1 MRKWIA
7 PTFAVALAT
16 AIAVISDWDH
26 AKVALHT
33 HGRLHPWMHLLAF
46 AVLSLTAVLCSRR
59 TYVRLALLLGVLLL
73 AWGTEYHE
81 HVRNGQPVEQND
93 LQHDVLGIALG
104 GAAGWLVSRRRLQR
118 PSA

>member
-33 HGRLHPWMHLLAF
+33 HGRLHPWI
-46 AVLSLTAVLCSRR
+46 LSLTAVLCSRR

-73 AWGTEYHE
+73 AWGTEFHE

-93 LQHDVLGIALG
+93 VQHDVLGIALG
-104 GAAGWLVSRRRLQR
+104 GAAGWLVSRRRIER